1 MQFER
6 ILFPVDFS
14 DHSETCLCASSQ
26 FLDLAF

>member
-14 DHSETCLCASSQ
+14 DDSKICLGASSQ